1 MSIRELEEDSEYKNV
16 CKSVSACINRWE

>member
-16 CKSVSACINRWE
+16 CKSASARINR